1 MNTTAY
7 MVYGC
12 ITGLITFRVGWI
24 FYRNGRVF
32 ILHLLHQNVAL
43 TDAINRLLLTGY
55 YLLNLGYAALMI
67 STWERVENWTGLLTS
82 VTVMTG
88 RIVLTLALIHF
99 CNMAAIYYFGK
110 KHQQIPH
117 S

>member
-7 MVYGC
+7 LVYGC

-24 FYRNGRVF
+24 FFRNGRAF
-32 ILHLLHQNVAL
+32 ILHLLQGNATL
-43 TDAINRLLLTGY
+43 TDAINRILLTGY

-67 STWERVENWTGLLTS
+67 RNWERVDNWTGLLAS
-82 VTVMTG
+82 VSEMTG
-88 RIVLTLALIHF
+88 RIVLTLAIIHY
-99 CNMAAIYYFGK
+99 CNMAGIYFFSK
-110 KHQQIPH
+110 KHHPIPH